1 MLPVLFSLKGKGGQ
15 LCMLFSNILCLDIR
29 LIYGKLCWSVCHKI
43 HNSSVNADGSGRWK
57 GLWNHD
63 DIYFILKH
71 KPKYKKNSFI
81 SFEFL
86 NMCNNQ
92 RISCIM
98 YIVFELYTYKKK
110 KKFLCAFISV
120 IKLYVIMLFWHH
132 NEGLIWAHLCRLQN
146 HYKWTYIL
154 CMITNM
160 QHFL

>member
-1 MLPVLFSLKGKGGQ
+1 MGLYILFPCHLEIEYFFWHMLPVLFSLKGKGGQ

-98 YIVFELYTYKKK
+98 YIVFELYTKKEK
-110 KKFLCAFISV
+110 KSFFVHLFLV
-120 IKLYVIMLFWHH
+120 DTML
-132 NEGLIWAHLCRLQN
+132 
-146 HYKWTYIL
+146 
-154 CMITNM
+154 
-160 QHFL
+160 

>member
-15 LCMLFSNILCLDIR
+15 LCMLFSNRLCLDIS

-86 NMCNNQ
+86 NMCHNH
-92 RISCIM
+92 RISCIV
-98 YIVFELYTYKKK
+98 YIVFELYTIKEKKVS
-110 KKFLCAFISV
+110 LCI
-120 IKLYVIMLFWHH
+120 YFWLTPCY
-132 NEGLIWAHLCRLQN
+132 NI
-146 HYKWTYIL
+146 IL
-154 CMITNM
+154 TSQWRADMS
-160 QHFL
+160 HFK